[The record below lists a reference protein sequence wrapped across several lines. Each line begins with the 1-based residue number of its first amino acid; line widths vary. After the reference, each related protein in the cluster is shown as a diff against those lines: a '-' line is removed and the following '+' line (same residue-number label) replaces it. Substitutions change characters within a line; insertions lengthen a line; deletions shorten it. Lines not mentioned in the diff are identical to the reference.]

1 MKSNASPQ
9 SFKKRMKELEKA
21 STRIEA
27 KMAKLE
33 KITANI
39 SRRLNGSSE
48 HQSEPR

>member
-1 MKSNASPQ
+1 LKSNASSQ

-27 KMAKLE
+27 KMAKLK

-39 SRRLNGSSE
+39 SRRLDGFSK
-48 HQSEPR
+48 HQGEPR